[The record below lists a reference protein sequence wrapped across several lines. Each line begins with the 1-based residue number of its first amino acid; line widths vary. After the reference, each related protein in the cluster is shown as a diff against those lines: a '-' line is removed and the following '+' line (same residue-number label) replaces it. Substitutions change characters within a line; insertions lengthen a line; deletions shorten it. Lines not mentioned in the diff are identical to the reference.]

1 MTTHIGRDFVPPDV
15 PGKVTGEIK
24 YAEDYKAEGMV
35 FARLLTSPLP
45 SGRVVNIDASE
56 ALRMDGVVGILTAD
70 DLPPA
75 APPGNPSLA
84 SEYVT
89 YVGQPILAVAATSE
103 EIAESAIDNIRVDFE
118 RREFAVD
125 PLESLTPGGNNAY
138 PEGNVLVR
146 TREEGPEGTPCLLYT
161 SPSPRDS

>member
-1 MTTHIGRDFVPPDV
+1 MSLHIGKNFVPPDV

-56 ALRMDGVVGILTAD
+56 ALRMDGVVGIFTAD
-70 DLPPA
+70 DLPPV
-75 APPGNPSLA
+75 APPANPALA
-84 SEYVT
+84 SDYVT

-103 EIAESAIDNIRVDFE
+103 EIAESAIDRIRIDFE
-118 RREFAVD
+118 STRVPVPGSVEVHWRMGSKVLIEICV
-125 PLESLTPGGNNAY
+125 SLFSGAMSWQT
-138 PEGNVLVR
+138 
-146 TREEGPEGTPCLLYT
+146 
-161 SPSPRDS
+161 